1 MSDPS
6 TTSNDRT
13 SSTRAGVIVGI
24 VVIVAALVGA
34 LVLFTSNDDDD
45 AVPADST
52 TAQPT
57 TAQPTTVAETA
68 SPTTTA
74 TTVADTEP
82 VTAPTTVP
90 STSDTP
96 TTEPPTTERP
106 IEGSTRDAIWPW
118 AETATRFTDPVEAAT
133 SFAVDYLGFA
143 DPVVGEF
150 RAGDARSGEIVLQAG
165 PVGPTTVVF
174 VRQLTD
180 DDSWWV
186 LGAAAENIT
195 IEEPNQGAT
204 VTSPLN
210 ISGAASAFEGTVDV
224 ELRVDGSGE
233 AIYEGFV
240 TGSGSPE
247 PGPYTDTVEFDS
259 PGAIGGALVLISR
272 TPQNGSPVLEASA
285 RRIFFD

>member
-82 VTAPTTVP
+82 VTAPTVP